1 MRNRAVVVENE
12 THSRARLRR
21 LLDALPA
28 DVEVVGEA
36 ADGPSAV
43 EEIHARRPDLVFL
56 DIDLPGFNGFEVL
69 RRLEKQ
75 PFVIFTTA
83 FDQHAL
89 DAFKTHAVDYLLK
102 PIDAA
107 ALARTFEKLRNMGLP
122 KPELPLA
129 LQELIDS
136 SSSRYVTRLSCR
148 VGDRIILLKL
158 GEIMYFQADNKYT
171 SVFTASNDYLIDTP
185 LVELEGRLNPKDF
198 VRIHRST
205 LVNVA
210 WIAEIQR
217 SFDGKLKVVLKD
229 AAATELW
236 ASRGYADNLK
246 RL

>member
-136 SSSRYVTRLSCR
+136 SSSRYVRQT
-148 VGDRIILLKL
+148 
-158 GEIMYFQADNKYT
+158 T
-171 SVFTASNDYLIDTP
+171 STP
-185 LVELEGRLNPKDF
+185 PSSPPATTTS
-198 VRIHRST
+198 ST
-205 LVNVA
+205 LP
-210 WIAEIQR
+210 
-217 SFDGKLKVVLKD
+217 SLS
-229 AAATELW
+229 
-236 ASRGYADNLK
+236 SRAG
-246 RL
+246 